1 MTNLRRRFAGYLVCA
16 LVSTSI
22 WPAMASERAFPF
34 DRELMLDTAPMP
46 GSKRVPIIEIA
57 ENGAAS
63 IDLWCARARGQASIG
78 GDSITIVAGPIEPAQ
93 CAPERQSG
101 DENLLA
107 ALAQVTNWRRS
118 GDVIE
123 LRGATTLRFRLMTQ
137 LRRRQL
143 TLWPRASSRSA
154 DVRCCPRRSR

>member
-1 MTNLRRRFAGYLVCA
+1 MANLRRRFAGYLVCA
-16 LVSTSI
+16 LVSSSN

-34 DRELMLDTAPMP
+34 DRELMLDTAPMA

-57 ENGAAS
+57 ENGATS

-78 GDSITIVAGPIEPAQ
+78 GDSIMIVAGPIEPAQ
-93 CAPERQSG
+93 CAPERQDG
-101 DENLLA
+101 DVNLLA

-123 LRGATTLRFRLMTQ
+123 LFGARTLRFRLMTN
-137 LRRRQL
+137 
-143 TLWPRASSRSA
+143 
-154 DVRCCPRRSR
+154 

>member
-1 MTNLRRRFAGYLVCA
+1 MTNLRRRFGGYFVWA

-57 ENGAAS
+57 ENGVAS

-93 CAPERQSG
+93 CVPERQNG

-107 ALAQVTNWRRS
+107 AL
-118 GDVIE
+118 G
-123 LRGATTLRFRLMTQ
+123 
-137 LRRRQL
+137 
-143 TLWPRASSRSA
+143 
-154 DVRCCPRRSR
+154 RSRIGAAAAMSSNCEARPRCGFA

>member
-22 WPAMASERAFPF
+22 WPAMASDRAFPF

-78 GDSITIVAGPIEPAQ
+78 GDFDHDRCRTDRAGAVR
-93 CAPERQSG
+93 AG
-101 DENLLA
+101 A
-107 ALAQVTNWRRS
+107 AKRRREFYWQPWRRS
-118 GDVIE
+118 RI
-123 LRGATTLRFRLMTQ
+123 GAAAAMSSNCEAR
-137 LRRRQL
+137 
-143 TLWPRASSRSA
+143 PRCGFA
-154 DVRCCPRRSR
+154 